1 MKVIKSTLPVLCF
14 LILAGYYFSCG
25 NNKPAEEGTGSENSD
40 TSDSPVVKY
49 LDKDRSIIVN
59 SDTLRNHF
67 NYMMQVFECFKKCED
82 CTKTPCD
89 PKCDEICK
97 EFEDRSFVVPEDAL
111 REVPDQRLRN
121 LIVLSM
127 NAQDLK
133 LQFSYK
139 KILSKSN
146 SVKFNLMNAELDNM
160 IAGIDIMYKKAL
172 LVYEV
177 KKLK

>member
-1 MKVIKSTLPVLCF
+1 MKAIKSTLPVLCI
-14 LILAGYYFSCG
+14 LILTGYYFSCG
-25 NNKPAEEGTGSENSD
+25 NNKPAEESTGSENSD

-67 NYMMQVFECFKKCED
+67 NYMKQVFECFKKCED
-82 CTKTPCD
+82 CTKIPCN
-89 PKCDEICK
+89 PICDEICK

-139 KILSKSN
+139 RILSKN
-146 SVKFNLMNAELDNM
+146 DSVKFNLMNTELDNM